1 MLEEPSDQE
10 ASNTKKGNSNDKTK
24 SELEL
29 RSHMRKYEENVQ
41 MDLKRTG

>member
-1 MLEEPSDQE
+1 MLERSSDQG

-29 RSHMRKYEENVQ
+29 GSHMRKYEENVK
-41 MDLKRTG
+41 MDL